1 MSLDL
6 LAEILQWGFYILAF
20 LFLVFV
26 FGVTV
31 YQILKGIIDDR
42 K

>member
-6 LAEILQWGFYILAF
+6 LDEILQWGFSILAF